1 MMPNNIVPPEIYE
14 EMWKVA
20 DKLAKKEA
28 EEKDSLKDLEF
39 IEERREFHLMN
50 MLQQESF
57 SDTE

>member
-1 MMPNNIVPPEIYE
+1 MSNNIVPPETYE

-28 EEKDSLKDLEF
+28 EEKKSLSDLDF

>member
-1 MMPNNIVPPEIYE
+1 MTNIVPPEVYE

-28 EEKDSLKDLEF
+28 EEKKSLSDLDF
-39 IEERREFHLMN
+39 IDERREFHLMN

>member
-1 MMPNNIVPPEIYE
+1 MADFIPPEIYE

-20 DKLAKKEA
+20 DKLARKEA
-28 EEKDSLKDLEF
+28 EEKDSLSDLDF

-57 SDTE
+57 SDAE